1 MDHAAERQAVVTAV
15 FAVTGK
21 KVDEDD
27 PIVVAALFQAYTMRE
42 ATREAV
48 EQIAD
53 VGQAVKIAVDDA
65 RKAADEAS
73 AISRRAAFDEKA
85 RADALEARVRKAV
98 LEAGRVHLSQDG
110 PPTGWRGVIAGLV
123 IGVFFAGG
131 VMSVACNFSFS
142 WVSDARLGAEFR
154 KVIPSLEPSLRNKL
168 MKHLEK
174 RRT

>member
-1 MDHAAERQAVVTAV
+1 MNHAAERQAIVTAV

-21 KVDEDD
+21 QVDEDD

-48 EQIAD
+48 EHIAH
-53 VGQAVKIAVDDA
+53 VGQAVKVAVDDA

-73 AISRRAAFDEKA
+73 VISRRTAFDEKA

-98 LEAGRVHLSQDG
+98 LEAGRVQLRQDS
-110 PPTGWRGVIAGLV
+110 PPTGWHGVVAGLV
-123 IGVFFAGG
+123 VGVFFASGA
-131 VMSVACNFSFS
+131 VAVACNFSFS

-154 KVIPSLEPSLRNKL
+154 RVIPSLEPSLRNKL